1 MTTVIATGGQSR
13 SRMQPGND
21 AMEQLRSRLE
31 GHPNLGRSVALICC
45 SFRQFHA
52 CETLHGRALAEELIE
67 AGQRCLLE
75 HSPEGTSLVRTGPGE
90 LALVIPLATDHPGE
104 LTALAQRLSHRC
116 TVAPTPGAGG
126 TPLLLTVAM
135 GVARADAAP
144 RPSSHTL
151 ITQARLAMHQAC
163 RRPGS
168 QWVLASPRLQQQ
180 AEQLYRQQ
188 AELMQALQQGQFTAH
203 LQPIVDLRH
212 RRTLGFEALA
222 RWLTTDGRVLS
233 PQHFLNEAQAAGL
246 TAVLDLQVIAAGLR
260 AAPRL
265 AEARRSDQ
273 PLLLSMNISA
283 QLIESDCRRREL
295 LSLIDDH
302 QPQDGIQLQ
311 LELVEEAL
319 ADAETGLD
327 DLLRE
332 LADRHVLIAIDD
344 FGTGYSSLSRLHDL
358 AINAIK
364 VDRSFV
370 QRINA
375 PAKSSNQLLDTLVAV
390 GHDLGITLTAEGV
403 ESEQQ
408 RCWLLEHG
416 IEQGQGYLFSR
427 PLSLDAAIASL
438 SATS

>member
-1 MTTVIATGGQSR
+1 
-13 SRMQPGND
+13 
-21 AMEQLRSRLE
+21 
-31 GHPNLGRSVALICC
+31 
-45 SFRQFHA
+45 
-52 CETLHGRALAEELIE
+52 
-67 AGQRCLLE
+67 
-75 HSPEGTSLVRTGPGE
+75 
-90 LALVIPLATDHPGE
+90 
-104 LTALAQRLSHRC
+104 
-116 TVAPTPGAGG
+116 
-126 TPLLLTVAM
+126 
-135 GVARADAAP
+135 
-144 RPSSHTL
+144 
-151 ITQARLAMHQAC
+151 
-163 RRPGS
+163 
-168 QWVLASPRLQQQ
+168 VLASPRLQQQ

>member
-1 MTTVIATGGQSR
+1 
-13 SRMQPGND
+13 MQPGND
-21 AMEQLRSRLE
+21 AMEQLLSGLE
-31 GHPNLGRSVALICC
+31 GHRNLGKPVALICC

-52 CETLHGRALAEELIE
+52 CETLHGRALAEELIA
-67 AGQRCLLE
+67 AGQHCLLE
-75 HSPEGTSLVRTGPGE
+75 HSPQGTSLVRTDPAE
-90 LALVIPLATDHPGE
+90 LALVVPLSTDPCGE
-104 LTALAQRLSHRC
+104 LTALVQRLSNRC
-116 TVAPTPGAGG
+116 TVAPTPGTGG

-135 GVARADAAP
+135 GVAHANAAH

-163 RRPGS
+163 GRPGS
-168 QWVLASPRLQQQ
+168 QWVLASPQMQQQ

-188 AELMQALQQGQFTAH
+188 AELMLALQQGQFSAH
-203 LQPIVDLRH
+203 LQPIVDLQH
-212 RRTLGFEALA
+212 GRTLGFEALA
-222 RWLTTDGRVLS
+222 RWITADGKVLS
-233 PQHFLNEAQAAGL
+233 PKHFLNQTQAAGL

-260 AAPRL
+260 AATHL
-265 AEARRSDQ
+265 NQARRSDQ

-283 QLIESDCRRREL
+283 QLIESDCRRLDL
-295 LSLIDDH
+295 LALIDDH
-302 QPQDGIQLQ
+302 QPLDGIELQ
-311 LELVEEAL
+311 LELVEETL
-319 ADAETGLD
+319 GNAETGLD

-332 LADRHVLIAIDD
+332 LTDRHVLVAIDD

-375 PAKSSNQLLDTLVAV
+375 TNKSSNQLLDTLVAV

-403 ESEQQ
+403 ETEQQ

-416 IEQGQGYLFSR
+416 IERGQGYLFSR
-427 PLSLDAAIASL
+427 PLCLDAAIASL